1 MKALLIDPYQ
11 RKIHEIQIS
20 KDLSAWH
27 AMLEC
32 DYVDRVEVSRNKAGT
47 RALDVWIDDEGL
59 MKEPVAPL
67 FKVRGCEN
75 PLAGY
80 GLVLGADLTNGKSID
95 CPLTLTVERLRQ
107 NIAFEPW
114 EKRLDPRDYFAQLT
128 RVPSWEA
135 V

>member
-11 RKIHEIQIS
+11 RKIHEVQIS
-20 KDLSAWH
+20 KDLRAWH

-32 DYVDRVEVSRNKAGT
+32 DCVDKVELHRNKAGT

-59 MKEPVAPL
+59 IKEPVAPL
-67 FKVRGCEN
+67 FKLAGYDS

-80 GLVLGADLTNGKSID
+80 GLVLGANLNTGESLD
-95 CPLTLTVERLRQ
+95 CPIAVEQLGP
-107 NIAFEPW
+107 NLKFEPW
-114 EKRLDPRDYFAQLT
+114 EKRLDPADYFAQLT